1 MYLRLISLKRII
13 QVWWDNWKKN
23 LMGIQVY
30 TSAQRLLKMKYIF
43 WINFHTPIEK
53 QSNKDWNILIHLKNN
68 CPSIKIC
75 LICWFLVMTF
85 NLWFYHEFW
94 INGYA
99 YILEI
104 VLDSCTISKMS
115 LDVWHWMKCT
125 SNWHLDNLFD

>member
-30 TSAQRLLKMKYIF
+30 TRAQRLLKMKYIF

-68 CPSIKIC
+68 GPSIKIC

-85 NLWFYHEFW
+85 NLWFYHQFW
-94 INGYA
+94 VKWVCIHTGNSSRLMHNFQNVFGCLTLNEMHIKLA
-99 YILEI
+99 
-104 VLDSCTISKMS
+104 SR
-115 LDVWHWMKCT
+115 
-125 SNWHLDNLFD
+125 